1 MTVTRF
7 CERLGIPRSSWYR
20 WRAVGTD
27 TKGPWPTPAQ
37 DQVETDAKTLAG
49 DWDGWGHRKLAEL
62 KRVGIDDV
70 AAGQVSDSTM
80 FRVLR
85 RNGLCLPANYT
96 SEVRQ
101 LAGIR
106 KEAFISPPTRRNRLW
121 QADFSEYE
129 TSAGGVW
136 NLGGVVDYWA
146 KVNLACEVSIR
157 KTTKDAI
164 VFFEAIKYEHLYR
177 REIGDGLALAS
188 EVDAYRTIYNTIR
201 PHQAI
206 TMRRPLDRYQQA
218 PKPNHPDPKTVSDS

>member
-20 WRAVGTD
+20 WRAAGTA

-37 DQVETDAKTLAG
+37 DEVETDAKTLAG
-49 DWDGWGHRKLAEL
+49 DWEPWGHRKLAEL

-70 AAGQVSDSTM
+70 AAGEVSDSTM
-80 FRVLR
+80 YRVLR
-85 RNGLCLPANYT
+85 RNGLCLPPNYT
-96 SEVRQ
+96 GEVRQ

-129 TSAGGVW
+129 TDTAGTW

-146 KVNLACEVSIR
+146 KVNLACEV
-157 KTTKDAI
+157 TVTKDHHRC
-164 VFFEAIKYEHLYR
+164 HLNRPGFCDCCGYWVT
-177 REIGDGLALAS
+177 AS
-188 EVDAYRTIYNTIR
+188 RAVGF
-201 PHQAI
+201 
-206 TMRRPLDRYQQA
+206 
-218 PKPNHPDPKTVSDS
+218 

>member
-1 MTVTRF
+1 M
-7 CERLGIPRSSWYR
+7 
-20 WRAVGTD
+20 GTD
-27 TKGPWPTPAQ
+27 TRGPWPTPAQ
-37 DQVETDAKTLAG
+37 DVVEVDAKTLAG

-70 AAGQVSDSTM
+70 AAGEVSDSTM
-80 FRVLR
+80 FRVLD

-106 KEAFISPPTRRNRLW
+106 KETFVDPPTRRNRLW

-129 TSAGGVW
+129 TSTAGVW

-146 KVNLACEVSIR
+146 KVCLACEVTVR

-164 VFFEAIKYEHLYR
+164 VFFEA
-177 REIGDGLALAS
+177 AL
-188 EVDAYRTIYNTIR
+188 
-201 PHQAI
+201 
-206 TMRRPLDRYQQA
+206 
-218 PKPNHPDPKTVSDS
+218 